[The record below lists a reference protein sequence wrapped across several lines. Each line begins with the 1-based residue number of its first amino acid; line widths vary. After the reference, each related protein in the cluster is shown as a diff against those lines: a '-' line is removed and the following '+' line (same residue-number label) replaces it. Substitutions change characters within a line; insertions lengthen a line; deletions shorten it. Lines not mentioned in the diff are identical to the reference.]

1 MIKQWQERTAEI
13 TGILTTRHIQEA
25 MQAEI
30 DELRAE
36 KIRLTDLA
44 QGRLEQMQDDRKQAL
59 KWRDENAKLRDALE
73 TCATTLNQAGFRKQ
87 ADIAYAALGEKS

>member
-30 DELRAE
+30 YELRAE
-36 KIRLTDLA
+36 NTKLREVA
-44 QGRLEQMQDDRKQAL
+44 QAL
-59 KWRDENAKLRDALE
+59 VNLSDGCSADEYYAVEDM
-73 TCATTLNQAGFRKQ
+73 FR
-87 ADIAYAALGEKS
+87 AALGEK